1 MSKIRRSFNVGG
13 NSFKIQIL
21 KHRFSHSQIL
31 KFLNSQ
37 ILKFFILLIP
47 FTAHGSSIQ
56 KFTMPEM
63 TKLADVIAV
72 GQVEK
77 MESSWVDKHI
87 ETTIQIKAKEYWKG
101 DMGPSFELTQMGG
114 DVIQPLP
121 IAMHADG
128 EPRFFEGERVVL
140 FLEKPKG
147 KSEIRRSS
155 NVGGSGTRAPSA
167 LRRQSYGASATDAQ
181 SKLAISMR
189 VVGWAQGK
197 FTILNDPKTG
207 EEKAVC
213 LGVQNARILD
223 KREMEK
229 LCAVAA
235 EFEKMRISSE
245 IRRSSNV
252 GGKEGESTKAEKAAT
267 FTTPL
272 TKNPLLTAGRLK
284 TSMGGKMDAKSA
296 SPQYSK
302 DALSSLDLPSQKGLN
317 EFKAEVISEIRR
329 SSNVGD
335 PPKF

>member
-1 MSKIRRSFNVGG
+1 M
-13 NSFKIQIL
+13 NSLRIQIL

-63 TKLADVIAV
+63 TKLSDVIAV

-77 MESSWVDKHI
+77 MESRWVDKHI

-167 LRRQSYGASATDAQ
+167 DAQ
-181 SKLAISMR
+181 SKLAISTR

-213 LGVQNARILD
+213 LGVQNTRILD

-235 EFEKMRISSE
+235 EFEKMRMSSE

-252 GGKEGESTKAEKAAT
+252 GGKEEESTKAEKAAT

-284 TSMGGKMDAKSA
+284 TSMGEKMDAKSA

-317 EFKAEVISEIRR
+317 EFKTEVITEIRR
-329 SSNVGD
+329 SSNVVD

>member
-1 MSKIRRSFNVGG
+1 M
-13 NSFKIQIL
+13 NSFSQNIPL
-21 KHRFSHSQIL
+21 PRFSDSP
-31 KFLNSQ
+31 FLR
-37 ILKFFILLIP
+37 FIIYSLAFCGILIP

-77 MESSWVDKHI
+77 MESRWVDKHI

-101 DMGPSFELTQMGG
+101 DMGPSLELTQMGG

-147 KSEIRRSS
+147 KSESRRSS
-155 NVGGSGTRAPSA
+155 NVGGSGTRAPS
-167 LRRQSYGASATDAQ
+167 SDAQ
-181 SKLAISMR
+181 SKLAISTR

-235 EFEKMRISSE
+235 EFEKMRMT
-245 IRRSSNV
+245 
-252 GGKEGESTKAEKAAT
+252 KEGEPTKAEKAAT

-284 TSMGGKMDAKSA
+284 TSMGKMDAKSA

-302 DALSSLDLPSQKGLN
+302 DTLSSLDIPSQKGLN

>member
-13 NSFKIQIL
+13 NSLRIQIL
-21 KHRFSHSQIL
+21 LIPRFPISPIL
-31 KFLNSQ
+31 R
-37 ILKFFILLIP
+37 FFSYSLAFCAILIP

-77 MESSWVDKHI
+77 MESRWVDKHI
-87 ETTIQIKAKEYWKG
+87 ETTLQIKAKEYWKG

-147 KSEIRRSS
+147 KS
-155 NVGGSGTRAPSA
+155 GTRAPS
-167 LRRQSYGASATDAQ
+167 TDAQ

-235 EFEKMRISSE
+235 EFEKMRIS
-245 IRRSSNV
+245 
-252 GGKEGESTKAEKAAT
+252 KEGEPTKAEKAAT

-284 TSMGGKMDAKSA
+284 TSMGKMDAKSA

-302 DALSSLDLPSQKGLN
+302 DTLSSLDLPSQKGLN
-317 EFKAEVISEIRR
+317 EFKAEVIKEL
-329 SSNVGD
+329 
-335 PPKF
+335 K

>member
-1 MSKIRRSFNVGG
+1 M
-13 NSFKIQIL
+13 NSLRIQIL

-63 TKLADVIAV
+63 TKLSDVIAV

-77 MESSWVDKHI
+77 MESRWVDKHI

-167 LRRQSYGASATDAQ
+167 DAQ
-181 SKLAISMR
+181 SKLAISTR

-213 LGVQNARILD
+213 LGVQNTRILD

-235 EFEKMRISSE
+235 EFEKMRIS
-245 IRRSSNV
+245 
-252 GGKEGESTKAEKAAT
+252 KEGEPTKAEKAT
-267 FTTPL
+267 PLTTPL

-284 TSMGGKMDAKSA
+284 TSMGEKMDAKSA

-317 EFKAEVISEIRR
+317 EFKADVIKEL
-329 SSNVGD
+329 
-335 PPKF
+335 K

>member
-1 MSKIRRSFNVGG
+1 M
-13 NSFKIQIL
+13 NSFSQNTPFL
-21 KHRFSHSQIL
+21 RFPVSP
-31 KFLNSQ
+31 FLR
-37 ILKFFILLIP
+37 FFIYSLALCAVILIP
-47 FTAHGSSIQ
+47 FAAHGSSIQ
-56 KFTMPEM
+56 KYTMPEI

-77 MESSWVDKHI
+77 MESIWVDKHI

-128 EPRFFEGERVVL
+128 EPRFFEGERVIL

-147 KSEIRRSS
+147 K
-155 NVGGSGTRAPSA
+155 NGTRASSA
-167 LRRQSYGASATDAQ
+167 NTQ
-181 SKLAISMR
+181 SKLAASMR

-235 EFEKMRISSE
+235 EFEKMRMT
-245 IRRSSNV
+245 
-252 GGKEGESTKAEKAAT
+252 KEGDSTKAEKAAK
-267 FTTPL
+267 FTKPMT

-284 TSMGGKMDAKSA
+284 TSMGGEMEAKSA

-317 EFKAEVISEIRR
+317 EFKAAVIKEL
-329 SSNVGD
+329 
-335 PPKF
+335 K